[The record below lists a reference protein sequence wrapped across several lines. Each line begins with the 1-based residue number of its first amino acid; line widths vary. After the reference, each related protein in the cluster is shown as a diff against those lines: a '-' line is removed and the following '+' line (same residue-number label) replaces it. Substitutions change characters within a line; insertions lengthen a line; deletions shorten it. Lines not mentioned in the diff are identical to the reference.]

1 LRAVVHSGTLAARI
15 DASASEKIVIRQ
27 IAAVALVTVLFA
39 CIASA
44 DTITYNKQG
53 PTGREQARLDKV
65 TVTTWSAAKVEY
77 RTEEGRPGTLASA
90 DVVTINR
97 DAPGMSDQLTKAI
110 GLAGSDPQAAK
121 AALGRVAAS
130 GNALDKEEASYWI
143 ARIAVNEASTGE
155 GAAGAA
161 ITECQ
166 NYLKSYKSGY
176 FAREVYRS
184 LGEVQ
189 QRAKRAAD
197 ARNTYK
203 AMAGADNALAREGY
217 QLLGQLE
224 AAEAKWQDAISAFDQ
239 AKTRARSD
247 GYKAGEYLAQAW
259 QGAVTAK
266 NNDPNGAKTLLE
278 GVTSGEAFEDAT
290 TFDDENALA
299 VAYPALGDVLF
310 AKEDFAKAYDAY
322 IKAAYY
328 AWWTAGTGEGRSI
341 GGAYKCARKL
351 ESGDEK
357 WKKRKDKL
365 RTALALGFPQELQ
378 RAEKD

>member
-1 LRAVVHSGTLAARI
+1 M
-15 DASASEKIVIRQ
+15 IRQ
-27 IAAVALVTVLFA
+27 TAAVALFAVLLA
-39 CIASA
+39 GVARA
-44 DTITYNKQG
+44 DTIIYNKQG

-90 DVVTINR
+90 DVVTISR
-97 DAPGMSDQLTKAI
+97 DAPGMSNELTRAI
-110 GLAGSDPQAAK
+110 GLAGSDPQSAK
-121 AALGRVAAS
+121 AALARVASS
-130 GNALDKEEASYWI
+130 GNALDKEEASYWV

-155 GAAGAA
+155 GAAGTA

-176 FAREVYRS
+176 FARDVYRS

-189 QRAKRAAD
+189 QRAKRVAD

-203 AMAGADNALAREGY
+203 AMAGADNALAREAY

-224 AAEAKWQDAISAFDQ
+224 AAEANWKDAISAFDQ
-239 AKTRARSD
+239 AKTRARSE

-266 NNDPNGAKTLLE
+266 NNDANAAKTLLE
-278 GVTSGEAFEDAT
+278 GVTGGETFEDAT

-310 AKEDFAKAYDAY
+310 GKEDFQKAYDAY

-328 AWWTAGTGEGRSI
+328 AWWTGGTGEGRSI
-341 GGAYKCARKL
+341 AGAFKCARKL
-351 ESGDEK
+351 ETGNEM

-365 RTALALGFPQELQ
+365 RTALLLGFPQDLQ
-378 RAEKD
+378 RAEKE

>member
-1 LRAVVHSGTLAARI
+1 M
-15 DASASEKIVIRQ
+15 
-27 IAAVALVTVLFA
+27 LFA
-39 CIASA
+39 GAASA
-44 DTITYNKQG
+44 DTIIYNKQAA
-53 PTGREQARLDKV
+53 TGREQARLANV
-65 TVTTWSAAKVEY
+65 TVTAWSASKVEY
-77 RTEEGRPGTLASA
+77 KTEEGRSGSLPSA
-90 DVVTINR
+90 EVVTISRNT
-97 DAPGMSDQLTKAI
+97 PGISDQLINAI

-130 GNALDKEEASYWI
+130 GNALDKEEALYWI
-143 ARIAVNEASTGE
+143 ARIAVSEASDG
-155 GAAGAA
+155 GAGAA

-166 NYLKSYKSGY
+166 NYLKSYKAGY

-189 QRAKRAAD
+189 QRAKRTGD

-203 AMAGADNALAREGY
+203 AMANADNALAREAH
-217 QLLGQLE
+217 QMLGQLE
-224 AAEAKWQDAISAFDQ
+224 AAEGNWKEAISAFDQ

-259 QGAVTAK
+259 QGAATAK
-266 NNDPNGAKTLLE
+266 NGDANAAKTLLE
-278 GVTSGEAFEDAT
+278 GVTNGEAFEDAT

-299 VAYPALGDVLF
+299 IAYPALGDVLF
-310 AKEDFAKAYDAY
+310 GKETFDKAYDAY

-328 AWWTAGTGEGRSI
+328 AWWTGGTGEGRSI

-351 ESGDEK
+351 ETTSDM